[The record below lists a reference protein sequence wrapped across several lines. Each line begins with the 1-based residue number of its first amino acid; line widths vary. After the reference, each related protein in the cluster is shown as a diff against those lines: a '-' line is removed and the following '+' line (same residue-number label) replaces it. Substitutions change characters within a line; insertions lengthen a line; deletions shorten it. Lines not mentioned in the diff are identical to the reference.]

1 MVDGSSIVMSR
12 DSNVRTFLLIP
23 IVAAALL
30 VSPASAFAYDP
41 GVAVTVDTWSS
52 DNGHGYVG
60 VKANGTWAPPD
71 KVRERV
77 RTEFYSEWQ
86 PQGDP
91 AAYSH
96 FWWVFVH
103 RTADGST
110 VNFDNPIV
118 TFTKSTE
125 PGIGIQPTAY
135 GDLSLYLAVAVEP
148 VIAPARSE
156 RTVTAELTTG
166 WRDWVDD
173 AISAYVVRDS
183 IAVQRWTVDFGD
195 GTRRTFPG
203 SGDRLTTTHAYE
215 AGRFDVIVTARVTGQ
230 AYGAFFA
237 PDGTPFEDVVP
248 FALDISNR
256 ASGVSA
262 LPIEY
267 VPPVVTV
274 GGSPSGRSRTARS
287 SRRMPTA
294 TPRSGGRA
302 ACPAPST
309 SARSSS
315 ARGSCARAASSSA
328 ARPRGSSGIATRAAS
343 TTRRTPRDPPPTR
356 PPSPSGSSG
365 TRRCPAKPPI
375 PVRLVLELE
384 TTYDDGTV
392 RTSEVDGSIAVTVVY
407 SAVTH

>member
-1 MVDGSSIVMSR
+1 MRRPVSSVLFAL
-12 DSNVRTFLLIP
+12 VAFFALP
-23 IVAAALL
+23 AAALAIDPT
-30 VSPASAFAYDP
+30 VSVYVSS
-41 GVAVTVDTWSS
+41 WSS
-52 DNGHGYVG
+52 DNGHGYVS
-60 VKANGTWAPPD
+60 VKANGTWAPPE
-71 KVRERV
+71 KVRTRV

-91 AAYSH
+91 AAFRH
-96 FWWVFVH
+96 FWWIFVH

-110 VNFDNPIV
+110 VNFDSPIGMV
-118 TFTKSTE
+118 TSSRE
-125 PGIGIQPTAY
+125 PGIGIEPTAY

-148 VIAPARSE
+148 VTAPARSE

-230 AYGAFFA
+230 AYGAFFT
-237 PDGTPFEDVVP
+237 PEGVPFERIVP

-256 ASGVSA
+256 ASGVTA

-274 GGSPSGRSRTARS
+274 GGSPSGTLPDGTLVAPDADGHAAIWWPRGLTCALYVRPIIEQEGF
-287 SRRMPTA
+287 M
-294 TPRSGGRA
+294 RSGGVVIGGA
-302 ACPAPST
+302 
-309 SARSSS
+309 
-315 ARGSCARAASSSA
+315 
-328 ARPRGSSGIATRAAS
+328 
-343 TTRRTPRDPPPTR
+343 TTRLVAYRYESGVNDASDASRPDTYAAAEPVRIQWNTPLPGKAAYR
-356 PPSPSGSSG
+356 
-365 TRRCPAKPPI
+365 
-375 PVRLVLELE
+375 VRLVLELE